1 MTVGEAAVNAVIVA
15 EVRGYHK
22 FFFVDLKSKENNSF
36 QYAETRREIEKLID
50 QKLDEYLS
58 YKSYCVD
65 C

>member
-15 EVRGYHK
+15 EGRGYHK

-50 QKLDEYLS
+50 QK
-58 YKSYCVD
+58 
-65 C
+65 